1 MGSIRGAKRRH
12 AAGSLRGALASIDH
26 RISPLAQ
33 VDRHEGDRRKR
44 PRIDLA
50 QSVPQ
55 RLVNGGDPAVA
66 GKRQLHPSN
75 ATVGRSA
82 KVAAMFAAAAK
93 PSRSGGG
100 AVRPLSVCAEAK
112 QVSTALSRAA
122 QQPLS
127 MCGTQVR
134 MSAPDRPD
142 DPLAW
147 PGRSL
152 KGRIERSAAVIR
164 MAALAQLRC
173 CGRASQQR
181 GPEKRG
187 RRYQIPSLRD
197 HRAGPA

>member
-1 MGSIRGAKRRH
+1 MLPAHCVGHWRLSITGYLLWLKLIATKVIGAKGRALTWRNRFH
-12 AAGSLRGALASIDH
+12 RGLSTAEIPQLPGSVSFTPATRQSA
-26 RISPLAQ
+26 
-33 VDRHEGDRRKR
+33 DRRRSR
-44 PRIDLA
+44 PGLR
-50 QSVPQ
+50 
-55 RLVNGGDPAVA
+55 RLRSRRDRGGV
-66 GKRQLHPSN
+66 
-75 ATVGRSA
+75 
-82 KVAAMFAAAAK
+82 
-93 PSRSGGG
+93 

-127 MCGTQVR
+127 MCGTLVR

-147 PGRSL
+147 PVRSL